1 MKARRADELIII
13 IIININIIFITHQEQ
28 RQPMGRQ
35 IA

>member
-1 MKARRADELIII
+1 MKARRADGLIII
-13 IIININIIFITHQEQ
+13 IIINIIFITHQEQ